1 MREIKR
7 VTYSSINS
15 VGVID
20 GNFLKMIVRNPRKRY
35 RTIIR
40 SFYKTDAFVN
50 KLRKNNMS

>member
-20 GNFLKMIVRNPRKRY
+20 GNCQITIIRKPRKRY
-35 RTIIR
+35 RAIIR
-40 SFYKTDAFVN
+40 SFYRKRI
-50 KLRKNNMS
+50 KKKNNMS